1 MKGAHKPSVLD
12 KKIINK
18 ALKIATIH
26 NLRLT
31 PVFENGIA
39 KPFKDGQRYENES
52 DFIDAKWIGLV
63 LDDLVLVDYDGN
75 KAGGDIVSE
84 SELASLLG
92 LAKMPEPIQINKTAG
107 SMVESG

>member
-1 MKGAHKPSVLD
+1 MKGAYKPRILD

-39 KPFKDGQRYENES
+39 KQIMGEDGIEIKFQNGIAE
-52 DFIDAKWIGLV
+52 
-63 LDDLVLVDYDGN
+63 
-75 KAGGDIVSE
+75 
-84 SELASLLG
+84 
-92 LAKMPEPIQINKTAG
+92 
-107 SMVESG
+107 